1 VQVFIS
7 HASPDAPTAAG
18 LCAALEAAGVPCWI
32 APRDVRPGEP
42 YAAAIVNA
50 INAASS
56 LLLIL
61 TKSAIDSPHVLREV
75 ERASSKRKPVLS
87 IRMDNT
93 ELPPELEYFLSV
105 NHWLDGK
112 GVPLASLTPRVVDLL
127 RGQAPI
133 TSAGDAPGATGPAPQ
148 DGAQRHSRGEPR
160 GTDVV
165 APPPSRLAKL
175 IAGGVLAVV
184 IGALVVWQWGRSSG
198 PAGVQS
204 PANGAAAA
212 PPGRGAATGDA
223 TAALALKPRI
233 AVLPFENL
241 SPDPG
246 NALFTDGVHE
256 EVLTSL
262 ANQAAGLEVISRTT
276 MASYKGKAVTM
287 QALAAELHCSYVLEG
302 SVRREGKQVRLS
314 LQLIDARGDTRV
326 WGQDFDR
333 QLVSAMALESEVAA
347 AVAAQLSLR
356 FNGADSLSSADPQA
370 FDLYL
375 KAKAAFP
382 KAVTRE
388 ENLAV
393 LRLLDNAISLD
404 PGFVRAYLTRMEFR
418 ANLFSGNVLTPEE
431 ALPEAHRDLAAAQ
444 RLAPTSPTVK
454 AYAAVLAY
462 AELDYPKALALFEG
476 AEAEGLADPDLLDW
490 KDALLFALGRYPEAV
505 ALARRLADL
514 DPRNEVAQQRW
525 WYMLMEMHQ
534 YADALRLADSGIA
547 SARDV
552 AGWRESRASVLF
564 YGGGNLEPLRA
575 FFADLEKKPL
585 NSQQEVD
592 ENLPDYIEMFFL
604 EHRFQDFRTHL
615 DGIPVATWNCT
626 YIDWPLRRVGLTPV
640 ADLRGWNDPLLGDH
654 QAAARESRKILDFLD
669 QNPETRWN
677 RWYREILRAD
687 AQLFMGDA
695 AAANRTAA
703 AALAL
708 TRAKLDVS
716 DQMNALIMQTRILAW
731 TDAKEA
737 AVKQLAE
744 LSTAV
749 PGLWP
754 GEIGGDPLYSIPLAP
769 LASYRELTDR
779 LSAQMRASG
788 IK

>member
-1 VQVFIS
+1 
-7 HASPDAPTAAG
+7 
-18 LCAALEAAGVPCWI
+18 
-32 APRDVRPGEP
+32 
-42 YAAAIVNA
+42 
-50 INAASS
+50 
-56 LLLIL
+56 
-61 TKSAIDSPHVLREV
+61 
-75 ERASSKRKPVLS
+75 
-87 IRMDNT
+87 
-93 ELPPELEYFLSV
+93 
-105 NHWLDGK
+105 
-112 GVPLASLTPRVVDLL
+112 
-127 RGQAPI
+127 
-133 TSAGDAPGATGPAPQ
+133 
-148 DGAQRHSRGEPR
+148 
-160 GTDVV
+160 
-165 APPPSRLAKL
+165 
-175 IAGGVLAVV
+175 
-184 IGALVVWQWGRSSG
+184 
-198 PAGVQS
+198 
-204 PANGAAAA
+204 
-212 PPGRGAATGDA
+212 
-223 TAALALKPRI
+223 
-233 AVLPFENL
+233 
-241 SPDPG
+241 
-246 NALFTDGVHE
+246 
-256 EVLTSL
+256 
-262 ANQAAGLEVISRTT
+262 
-276 MASYKGKAVTM
+276 
-287 QALAAELHCSYVLEG
+287 
-302 SVRREGKQVRLS
+302 
-314 LQLIDARGDTRV
+314 
-326 WGQDFDR
+326 
-333 QLVSAMALESEVAA
+333 MALESEVAA

-356 FNGADSLSSADPQA
+356 FNAADSLSSADPQA

-393 LRLLDNAISLD
+393 LRLLDNAITLD

-418 ANLFSGNVLTPEE
+418 ATLFLSNLLTPEE

-462 AELDYPKALALFEG
+462 SELDYPKALALFEG

-490 KDALLFALGRYPEAV
+490 KDVLLFAMGRYPEAV

-514 DPRNEVAQQRW
+514 DPRNEAAQQRW

-564 YGGGNLEPLRA
+564 FGGGNLEPLRA

-585 NSQQEVD
+585 NTQEEVD
-592 ENLPDYIEMFFL
+592 ENLLDYVEMFFL
-604 EHRFQDFRTHL
+604 EHRFQDFRTRL
-615 DGIPVATWNCT
+615 DGIPVAAWNCT
-626 YIDWPLRRVGLTPV
+626 YIDWPLHRVGLTPV
-640 ADLRGWNDPLLGDH
+640 ADLRGWNDLLLGDH

-669 QNPETRWN
+669 ENPETRWN

-754 GEIGGDPLYSIPLAP
+754 GEIGGDPLYSVPLAP

-788 IK
+788 IQ